1 MCEDSEDS
9 LMEED
14 ESEWDADAPPV
25 DQTAARAAAKAAA
38 EKALPECKIDA
49 LQNGSCHVDGSCL
62 IRLMGLQPSLHRHRI
77 SRHAAQP
84 FT

>member
-38 EKALPECKIDA
+38 EKARVQDRCPPER
-49 LQNGSCHVDGSCL
+49 SCHDGSCL
-62 IRLMGLQPSLHRHRI
+62 ACDVAHLQ
-77 SRHAAQP
+77 
-84 FT
+84 